1 MEGIDK
7 PDIEITDFLGRQL
20 DFEWMDK
27 NQIKLSQIESG
38 LIFIRIKTE
47 EGNFVKKLV
56 IEF

>member
-1 MEGIDK
+1 
-7 PDIEITDFLGRQL
+7 L